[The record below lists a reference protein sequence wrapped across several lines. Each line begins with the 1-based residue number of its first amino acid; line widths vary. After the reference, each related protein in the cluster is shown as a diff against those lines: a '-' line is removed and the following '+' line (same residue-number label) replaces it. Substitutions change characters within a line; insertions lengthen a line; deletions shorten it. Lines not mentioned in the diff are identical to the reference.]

1 LDPGHRFRNLGI
13 DYSLQKETVKLT
25 NVTARALV
33 LLAFSLA
40 LGREIRGAG
49 KPTDLQLF
57 EEQFTSAR
65 TLQATFL
72 EQYSENGRVVRVE
85 AGDAYFLRPGKMRW
99 DYQQPE
105 KNTFL
110 VDGKYVWFYSPA
122 DHTAT
127 RMLEKQSEDLR
138 TPLALLTSHIKLSR
152 LCSSV
157 EAMANQQASVP
168 GDTVYQCTLRAGKSD
183 QTSASKPVLFELSPQ
198 GELSRIVI
206 PQEGGVQLEFS
217 FKGWRWNPPL
227 EKSVFQFNPPPN
239 AVIVDGLLPEAPGLR
254 Q

>member
-1 LDPGHRFRNLGI
+1 MVFLILHMKRVRRLLLLICFCSFDL
-13 DYSLQKETVKLT
+13 S
-25 NVTARALV
+25 RAH
-33 LLAFSLA
+33 AQAS
-40 LGREIRGAG
+40 
-49 KPTDLQLF
+49 PLQLF
-57 EEQFTSAR
+57 EKMYSSAA

-72 EQYSENGRVVRVE
+72 ERYSENGRVVRVE

-127 RMLEKQSEDLR
+127 RMPEKESEDLR
-138 TPLALLTSHIKLSR
+138 TPLALLTSHMKLSR

-157 EAMANQQASVP
+157 EAMPGEQASVP
-168 GDTVYQCTLRAGKSD
+168 GDTVYRCTLRARNSD
-183 QTSASKPVLFELSPQ
+183 ETNATKPVLFELSPQ

-206 PQEGGVQLEFS
+206 PQEGGIQLEFS

-227 EKSVFQFNPPPN
+227 EKTVFQFNPPPN
-239 AVIVDGLLPEAPGLR
+239 AVIVDGLLPNAPGLR